1 MALETNLNVS
11 PYFDDFSQEK
21 DFYKILFQ
29 PGVAVQA
36 RELNQLQTILQQQI
50 EKFGDNVF
58 RRGTIIEGCSITTNE
73 RVPYVKINDLTTDG
87 LQVDVNLYN
96 NLSVKNSANLVAH
109 IVKTTSGLQSTA
121 PDLNTLF
128 VTYTNSGDNFETD
141 TFSAGENL
149 TVFSKSYPIFNIKV
163 NDGASKFSNSDTIVV
178 MSALA
183 LQYANGGKPAA
194 SAFPAT
200 TVIRNGVA
208 NAVIIEAN
216 STANSQALILKVRPE
231 YPDLLSANTI
241 KFRFAAGEAITGVA
255 TGNTANVVS
264 IVGSGA
270 VGSITTDSLGKVTAV
285 QVLSQGSGY
294 YVEPHV
300 TIANNATG
308 VVTTATELQELE
320 LVAENFLTTV
330 QVANA
335 TAVPIGTG
343 YGVSISNGTIY
354 QKGFFSRVGNQ
365 FEIVNKYSNT
375 GFDKAVGFQT
385 SESIVNSNQDQSLLD
400 NATGT
405 FNYTAPGADRLKL
418 TPVIVVKTKAEAAAN
433 NEFLP
438 IIEFTDG
445 SPYRMNQDTVYNV
458 INRQLAKRTFE
469 ESGNYVIDQFLTLTK
484 DSPTFAENSSLVKL
498 NIDPGKAYLNG
509 IRIETIRNYKQNINK
524 ALTTVN
530 EPASQTRLGYG
541 NYVVVDELAGT
552 FNFDIGQQVDL
563 HADHANYISTSA
575 STISAAG
582 TKIGTARIR
591 AFVYQDGDIG
601 KFDCKYR
608 MYLFDINMNSGR
620 SFSSVKSVYYGSGNK
635 AIADVVLDANL
646 NAVLQD
652 TRDSSLLFKLKN
664 ATSNASNI
672 TYQFRTI
679 NSTDLTADS
688 SGEITITLP
697 SGQLFPYTE
706 ELNSSEIRDLVVT
719 PKGNFKSQTPATGTI
734 EVFGA
739 SPTVNGTGTTFNTQF
754 APGDWV
760 QISNSSGYNANT
772 TYAQI
777 STIASNTSMTLA
789 TNAGKTYSGG
799 SITLYFPQNVPI
811 SLSNRS
817 NKFANVDTAGEV
829 MTIFVGNTI
838 ANATSNAASSMGV
851 SVVYNA
857 SLNDIS
863 STSKESKRGNY
874 ARIRV
879 ANNNTAGILGP
890 WPLGVSDVYRLRGV
904 WQKDATAQDVTF
916 NVSTNV
922 NAAAGFIT
930 ITNNPFANGDSL
942 VYSNAA
948 GVGVV
953 GGLTNGT
960 TYYAVYSN
968 TSGFALSATRGG
980 ANLTLASNSSS
991 THKFTGNT
999 MYFTEN
1005 TYGVTEVTNQFFVDN
1020 RQNEDFLDISRLV
1033 RKPGFATL
1041 SSTDVL
1047 LVKFD
1052 AFTAASG
1059 PKTVSSY
1066 TIDDTINLQAL
1077 VSDTSINTMEIPEF
1091 EGRTGTYY
1099 DLRDYIDLRP
1109 AAANTINY
1117 ITDISSV
1124 ASGANSASIFNPTL
1138 PSNATYFST
1147 ASAFFPVP
1155 NSTLTANVSSY
1166 LGRLDRVII
1175 NSVGNFEVKS
1185 GEPGTQPKLPPEQ
1198 DNSLTLQVYN
1208 VPPYPSLPEVLSAEM
1223 SEIVDTNVESSIAG
1237 KRKVGYTVRPLIN
1250 AYERERIQQRRYT
1263 MADIGS
1269 LDKRIKTLEYY
1280 VSFTLAE
1287 ALAKSR
1293 FIPSSNDAA
1302 LDRFKFG
1309 FFVDPFTDYTYS
1321 EIGNPEFYATIRD
1334 DKLGPFLKELNLQ
1347 FKPDGIG
1354 QVDGILTLPYNEVV
1368 IGEQSAATAGPIPTT
1383 TTTGGTTGGTT
1394 TGGTTTG
1401 TTTTDTTTGGTTG
1414 GTTAGGT
1421 TTGGTTTTDTS
1432 GQVTTTTVTQRVET
1446 VIQQQR
1452 STARSDN
1459 GTVFEEFVYRFS
1471 SLQGPV
1477 EFYTVSRDNNFSV
1490 SVYQSTSEN
1499 GPWTKTQ
1506 SSASAVSITTTDIAR
1521 LNQINQLNGTVE
1533 HPGEL
1538 RRKSYPTSIDSGT
1551 FLEDQ
1556 FKLLWTHSPT
1566 SGEYV
1571 KIRVYK
1577 GTNKGAQGRSGTYGY
1592 LLQYPTDSVST
1603 TTQTTTNLA
1612 AYVYNGI
1619 VHSVSP
1625 DTFTVSES
1633 FAYGNDYY
1641 YTNVGVGEIFYIAD
1655 SQKFLIS
1662 ISGLKP
1668 NTNHTFNFDG
1678 EDRTSKCSQVRTSTT
1693 NTTGLRS
1700 DENGTITFDFYY
1712 DAGLDETGSDIQA
1725 RNRVISNIMG
1735 QKRFAVENSDG
1746 TSKAQGVISLAFY
1759 SALQDIVT
1767 GLNISES
1774 LTSSATSTTVST
1786 TQSTLPAAAQ
1796 YTGGNSGDSLT
1807 ATGSYNVQTLDVN
1820 QLRELDIVRGENVNF
1835 R

>member
-11 PYFDDFSQEK
+11 PYFDDFSQDK

-73 RVPYVKINDLTTDG
+73 RVPYVKINDLTADG

-109 IVKTTSGLQSTA
+109 IVKTTSGLQSQA

-128 VTYTNSGDNFETD
+128 VTYTNSGNDFETD

-149 TVFSKSYPIFNIKV
+149 TVFAKSFPIFNIKV

-183 LQYANGGKPAA
+183 LQNTTGGAANALNFAA
-194 SAFPAT
+194 G
-200 TVIRNGVA
+200 TVIQNGVA

-216 STANSQALILKVRPE
+216 TTANSQALILKVRPE
-231 YPDLLSANTI
+231 YPDLLTANTI
-241 KFRFAAGEAITGVA
+241 KFRFAAGEAIRNATSGVS
-255 TGNTANVVS
+255 ANVVS

-285 QVLSQGSGY
+285 QVIGQGSGY

-308 VVTTATELQELE
+308 VATTAVELQELE

-343 YGVSISNGTIY
+343 YGVTISGGTVY
-354 QKGFFSRVGNQ
+354 QKGFFSRVAQQ

-375 GFDKAVGFQT
+375 AFDKSVGFQT
-385 SESIVNSNQDQSLLD
+385 TESIVNSNQDQSLLD

-418 TPVIVVKTKAEAAAN
+418 TPILQVLTKAEADAN

-484 DSPTFAENSSLVKL
+484 DSPTFSDTANLVKL

-509 IRIETIRNYKQNINK
+509 IRIETIRNYKQNVNK
-524 ALTTVN
+524 GTTKLN
-530 EPASQTRLGYG
+530 EPASVTRLGYG
-541 NYVVVDELAGT
+541 NFIVVDELAGV

-563 HADHANYISTSA
+563 YASPANYISTG
-575 STISAAG
+575 STTITTPG

-591 AFVYQDGDIG
+591 SFVYQDGDIG

-608 MYLFDINMNSGR
+608 MYLFDINLNSGQ
-620 SFSSVKSVYYGSGNK
+620 SFGATKSVFYGDGNK
-635 AIADVVLDANL
+635 AIADVVLDATL
-646 NAVLQD
+646 GTAVLQD
-652 TRDSSLLFKLKN
+652 TRDSSLLFKLKT

-672 TYQFRTI
+672 TYQYRSVNTTEQA
-679 NSTDLTADS
+679 NSDGFIVLNLT
-688 SGEITITLP
+688 SGEY
-697 SGQLFPYTE
+697 FPYTE
-706 ELNSSEIRDLVVT
+706 ELNTSEKRDLIVT
-719 PKGNFKSQTPATGTI
+719 PNGNFKSQAPATGTI
-734 EVFGA
+734 AVN
-739 SPTVNGTGTTFNTQF
+739 SNTTVTGTGSLFNLEF
-754 APGDWV
+754 APGDFV
-760 QISNSSGYNANT
+760 LIANSTGLNT
-772 TYAQI
+772 DARQ
-777 STIASNTSMTLA
+777 IASIANSTSMTLVSA
-789 TNAGKTYSGG
+789 TSKTYSGG
-799 SITLYFPQNVPI
+799 SATLYYPQNIPI

-817 NKFANVDTAGEV
+817 NKFANVDSSNSQI
-829 MTIFVGNTI
+829 MTIYVGNNI
-838 ANATSNAASSMGV
+838 ANATSNAATDMNV

-857 SLNDIS
+857 TQNNIS
-863 STSKESKRGNY
+863 SAAKTSKRGNF

-879 ANNNTAGILGP
+879 ANNSAGVLGP
-890 WPLGVSDVYRLRGV
+890 WPIGVSDVYRLRSVHSQNGGAR
-904 WQKDATAQDVTF
+904 DITF
-916 NVSTNV
+916 NVSTSIIDSATANARITTTDNV
-922 NAAAGFIT
+922 
-930 ITNNPFANGDSL
+930 FANGDSL
-942 VYSNAA
+942 AYSNTA
-948 GVGVV
+948 GVGVL
-953 GGLTNGT
+953 GGLVNGT
-960 TYYAVYSN
+960 TYFAVHAN
-968 TSGFALSATRGG
+968 TTGFSLSATRGG
-980 ANLTLASNSSS
+980 ANLTLTSNASS
-991 THKFTGNT
+991 THKFTGNA
-999 MYFTEN
+999 MFFTEN
-1005 TYGVTEVTNQFFVDN
+1005 TFGVTDVTNQFYVDS

-1033 RKPGFATL
+1033 RKQRFGQLAT
-1041 SSTDVL
+1041 TDVL

-1052 AFTAASG
+1052 AFTAAPG
-1059 PKTVSSY
+1059 AKTISSY
-1066 TIDDTINLQAL
+1066 TINDSANIAQLF
-1077 VSDTSINTMEIPEF
+1077 SDVSINTMELPEF
-1091 EGRTGTYY
+1091 QGRTGTYY
-1099 DLRDYIDLRP
+1099 DLRDYVDLRP

-1117 ITDISSV
+1117 IVDISSV
-1124 ASGANSASIFNPTL
+1124 AAGANAASIFNPVL
-1138 PSNATYFST
+1138 PSNTTYFST
-1147 ASAFFPVP
+1147 ASANFPVP
-1155 NSTLTANVSSY
+1155 NSTLIANVSSY

-1175 NSVGNFEVKS
+1175 NSIGNFEVKS
-1185 GEPGTQPKLPPEQ
+1185 GEAGTVPKLPPEQ

-1208 VPPYPSLPEVLSAEM
+1208 IPPYPSLPEVLSAEM
-1223 SEIVDTNVESSIAG
+1223 SAIVDTNVESAITG
-1237 KRKVGYTVRPLIN
+1237 KRKVGYTVRPLIS
-1250 AYERERIQQRRYT
+1250 ASDRERIQQRRYT

-1269 LDKRIKTLEYY
+1269 LDKRIKDLEYY

-1309 FFVDPFTDYTYS
+1309 FFVDPFTDYTYA
-1321 EIGNPEFYATIRD
+1321 EIGSTEFYATIRD

-1347 FKPDGIG
+1347 FKPDGVG
-1354 QVDGILTLPYNEVV
+1354 QVDGILTLPYVEVT
-1368 IGEQSAATAGPIPTT
+1368 IGEQSTATNGPIPVVVVVEDPPPTANNTANTT
-1383 TTTGGTTGGTT
+1383 TAVVVANTTANTT
-1394 TGGTTTG
+1394 TAVANTSGVI
-1401 TTTTDTTTGGTTG
+1401 
-1414 GTTAGGT
+1414 TTA
-1421 TTGGTTTTDTS
+1421 
-1432 GQVTTTTVTQRVET
+1432 TVTQRVES
-1446 VIQQQR
+1446 VVQQQR
-1452 STARSDN
+1452 STGRSDS
-1459 GTVFEEFVYRFS
+1459 GSVFEEFVYRFS
-1471 SLQGPV
+1471 SLQGPA
-1477 EFYTVSRDNNFSV
+1477 EFYVVSRDNNISMT
-1490 SVYQSTSEN
+1490 VYQGTSEN
-1499 GPWTKTQ
+1499 GPFTKTQ
-1506 SSASAVSITTTDIAR
+1506 SSATAVPITTADIAR

-1556 FKLLWTHSPT
+1556 FKLLWTHSPVA
-1566 SGEYV
+1566 GEYV
-1571 KIRVYK
+1571 KIRIYK

-1592 LLQYPTDSVST
+1592 LLQYPTDSIST
-1603 TTQTTTNLA
+1603 TTTTVDNPAT
-1612 AYVYNGI
+1612 YVYNGI
-1619 VHSVSP
+1619 VHNVSP
-1625 DTFTVSES
+1625 DTFTITES
-1633 FAYGNDYY
+1633 FAYGSDYY
-1641 YTNVGVGEIFYIAD
+1641 YVNVGVGEIFYIAD
-1655 SQKFLIS
+1655 SQKFVMS

-1678 EDRTSKCSQVRTSTT
+1678 EDKTSKCAQIRTSTT

-1700 DENGTITFDFYY
+1700 DENGTMTFDFYY

-1735 QKRFAVENSDG
+1735 QKRFTIENTDG
-1746 TSKAQGVISLAFY
+1746 TSKAHGVITLAFY
-1759 SALQDIVT
+1759 SAYQDILN
-1767 GLNISES
+1767 GLNISETSTS
-1774 LTSSATSTTVST
+1774 LATSTVTGV
-1786 TQSTLPAAAQ
+1786 TQPTLPPAASF
-1796 YTGGNSGDSLT
+1796 TGGNSGDSLT
-1807 ATGSYNVQTLDVN
+1807 ATGSYNVTTLDIN
-1820 QLRELDIVRGENVNF
+1820 ELREIDIIRGENGSF